1 MDYSKY
7 CSLTFNGQL
16 LDDVLTGY
24 TTTNVEGRSLLD
36 RVLSTV
42 DVPGRDGAVVLDQK
56 LPAREIRVHFAIK
69 GKNAAEKLTTLNA
82 LHDKLKTD
90 GDVQFKFGDET
101 HHRFGRLSQTED
113 PPYDQFQ
120 GIGSFTL
127 YCQDPYKYKAIA
139 NLTGTSI
146 TIPTGPIYPYKINEI
161 TLTFPIER
169 TGLTINN
176 TTTGRKIILTGSFTD
191 GQVLQILPNKILLDG
206 QNIMNRL
213 DYINSDWREFELR
226 PGNVI
231 TSPIS
236 MTMSLLERAL

>member
-16 LDDVLTGY
+16 LDQGLTGY

-36 RVLSTV
+36 RVLSIV

-56 LPAREIRVHFAIK
+56 LPAREIRVYFAIK
-69 GKNAAEKLTTLNA
+69 GNNAAEKLTTLNA
-82 LHDKLKTD
+82 LHDKLKTV

-120 GIGSFTL
+120 GIGSFLL

-146 TIPTGPIYPYKINEI
+146 TIPTGPIYPYKMNEI
-161 TLTFPIER
+161 TLTFPSGR

-176 TTTGRKIILTGSFTD
+176 TTTGRKIVLTGAFTA
-191 GQVLQILPNKILLDG
+191 GQVLQIFPNKILLSG

-213 DYINSDWREFELR
+213 DYINSDWREFELH

-231 TSPIS
+231 TSPVS